1 MGGEAVTTRGSTIP
15 TGANVDAPAQLP
27 GGLRLAAIPAERYAD
42 YRYEVIFEGYK
53 WDPKVEDHNTV
64 ARHALLLAPSTARE
78 LERLAEQL
86 ALETVRM
93 EGALLER
100 LPLARQL
107 GLPRRILSALAR
119 LRGYDAARHVR
130 LMRFDFHPT
139 ADGWRISEVNSD
151 VPGGLAEASVLPGLA
166 ARYFPG
172 YEPRHHLADRLLE
185 SVRSRIGDHGRL
197 AFVHATSYSDDRQV
211 MEFLGDHFASHGYT
225 SVMAAPDHI
234 RWRGRRAFSIVE
246 GQEGPLDGIL
256 RFFPLEWLANLPR
269 SSGWQGFYDGD
280 TLACNHPIAML
291 TQSKRLPL
299 IWDKLGVE
307 LAAWKQML
315 PDTRDPRRVPRSDMG
330 WVLKPAL
337 GRVGERILIEEAVS
351 QRERRKIERSARWFP
366 GRWIAQRRFASE
378 PLNPEDTFG
387 SPGAVRRDEW
397 HEPLPSGE
405 PPLSRD
411 ESGKYHV
418 CIGVFT
424 VDGRCA
430 GFYGR
435 ISPYAR
441 IDHRAVDIPVLVAK
455 EGEEYARE

>member
-1 MGGEAVTTRGSTIP
+1 MPGRLTGDVSGEETSEISAGM
-15 TGANVDAPAQLP
+15 
-27 GGLRLAAIPAERYAD
+27 RLAAIPAEHYTD
-42 YRYEVIFEGYK
+42 YRYDVIFDGYK

-64 ARHALLLAPSTARE
+64 ARHALLLQPSTARQ

-86 ALETVRM
+86 ALETVQM
-93 EGALLER
+93 EGALLEC
-100 LPLARQL
+100 LSLARQL
-107 GLPRRILSALAR
+107 GLPRRILSTLER
-119 LRGYDAARHVR
+119 LRGYDASRHVR

-139 ADGWRISEVNSD
+139 PDGWRISEVNSD
-151 VPGGLAEASVLPGLA
+151 VPGGLAEASVLPRLA

-172 YEPRHHLADRLLE
+172 YEPRHHLADRLLKG
-185 SVRSRIGDHGRL
+185 VRTRIGGQGRL

-225 SVMAAPDHI
+225 PVMAAPDHI
-234 RWRGRRAFSIVE
+234 RWHGRRAHSIVE
-246 GQEGPLDGIL
+246 GQEGPLDGLL

-269 SSGWQGFYDGD
+269 SSGWQGFYDGE
-280 TLACNHPIAML
+280 TVACNHPVAML

-299 IWDKLGVE
+299 IWDKLGVS
-307 LAAWKQML
+307 LDAWRQTL
-315 PDTRDPRRVPRSDMG
+315 PDTRDPRQVQRADAD

-337 GRVGERILIEEAVS
+337 GRVGEGILIGEAVT

-366 GRWIAQRRFASE
+366 GKWIAQRRFASE
-378 PLNPEDTFG
+378 PLVAEDMSGT
-387 SPGAVRRDEW
+387 
-397 HEPLPSGE
+397 EP
-405 PPLSRD
+405 
-411 ESGKYHV
+411 GKYHV

-441 IDHRAVDIPVLVAK
+441 IDHRAIDIPVLVAK
-455 EGEEYARE
+455 EGEEHVR